1 MKKSFFCCSLAS
13 LVSLCC
19 QAMYEPTQFFVREGE
34 QLHVV
39 KHHDLSPLLRSMNQR
54 QLEKFVTTGNRIKTI
69 KLSNGD
75 FRLQEAGGLMGG
87 GPWGAAILAAVGYP
101 VVGVAALAATIA
113 SIPTAGPA
121 CIFVGAGVATAG
133 AALVTK
139 GVIVAAVVPTP

>member
-1 MKKSFFCCSLAS
+1 MKKSFFCYSLAL
-13 LVSLCC
+13 LVPLCC
-19 QAMYEPTQFFVREGE
+19 QAMSKSAQFFVREGE
-34 QLHVV
+34 VLHVV

-101 VVGVAALAATIA
+101 VVAVAALGATIA
-113 SIPTAGPA
+113 SIPVAGPGCFA
-121 CIFVGAGVATAG
+121 VGLGVAATG
-133 AALVTK
+133 GALVTK